1 MSGDEEITA
10 DNLTNKYECDI
21 CGQIFSKRSLI
32 INHFITS
39 LCYPSC
45 SYYPK
50 NDSSIYSLYKY
61 SDNSK
66 YYNKN
71 MKEIRY
77 NRIRSLEDETTK
89 SIRNGKLSQSKK
101 NFLYFNHDKCNKS
114 FIDINTLKTHELIH
128 AKLSEPNTGT
138 TQDST
143 QNYKCSKCSEVFH
156 MRSEIIVHI
165 FSEHQEDYLKHSC
178 DTCSRLYHPQ
188 EIILRLNIN
197 RFKCAVCPKSF
208 STSYRLVQHNRWHI
222 GTNIYECQHC
232 PKIFSNFSNYLFH
245 ERIHTKE
252 IPYRCN
258 FCGKWFPASCNLN
271 IHFTIDNKPFECDVC
286 LEVFAKMSSLQS
298 HKILHTAENK
308 QLKDT
313 NYNNLTVQS
322 TSLEVQTKRHTF
334 RELYHCKVCNKSFLR
349 LSLLRS
355 HLKTHL
361 YKNFQQDNNSSHN
374 ETKLSSSQDQRAC
387 FTDNSFFKCGLC
399 QEIFSDRQIYINHR
413 CTYCK
418 CKICPKV
425 LSNTFSLKRH
435 YLSVHKIHKPFEC
448 SLCKK
453 SFHQTVSLNRHK
465 QYHSLFGKKEIL
477 EQYNVNNY
485 ETNMT
490 KNNGITEYKCDLCT
504 ETFYN
509 QYQICSH
516 ILETHN

>member
-1 MSGDEEITA
+1 MSGNEESAT
-10 DNLTNKYECDI
+10 DNLANKYECDI

-66 YYNKN
+66 YCNKN

-77 NRIRSLEDETTK
+77 NRMCSLEDETTK
-89 SIRNGKLSQSKK
+89 SIRNGKLSRNKK
-101 NFLYFNHDKCNKS
+101 NYSCFNYDKCNKS
-114 FIDINTLKTHELIH
+114 FIGINTFKTHESNY
-128 AKLSEPNTGT
+128 AKFTVPNKST
-138 TQDST
+138 TQDLT

-178 DTCSRLYHPQ
+178 DTCSRLYHSQ

-197 RFKCAVCPKSF
+197 RFKCAICPKSF
-208 STSYRLVQHNRWHI
+208 STSYRLALHHSWHI

-232 PKIFSNFSNYLFH
+232 PKKFSNFSNYLFH
-245 ERIHTKE
+245 ERIHTEE
-252 IPYRCN
+252 IPFRCN

-271 IHFTIDNKPFECDVC
+271 IHFAINNKPFECNVC
-286 LEVFAKMSSLQS
+286 LKVFAKMSLLKS
-298 HKILHTAENK
+298 HKIIHSAEEK

-313 NYNNLTVQS
+313 NHNNLTVQS

-334 RELYHCKVCNKSFLR
+334 RELYHCKACNKSFLR

-361 YKNFQQDNNSSHN
+361 DKDFQQDNDSSQN
-374 ETKLSSSQDQRAC
+374 VAKLSSSQDQRAC
-387 FTDNSFFKCGLC
+387 FTKDSFFKCDLC
-399 QEIFSDRQIYINHR
+399 HEILSGRQLYINHR

-418 CKICPKV
+418 CKCCPKV

-435 YLSVHKIHKPFEC
+435 YWKVHKIHKPFEC

-453 SFHQTVSLNRHK
+453 SFQQTVSLYRHK
-465 QYHSLFGKKEIL
+465 QHHSLFEKKEIL
-477 EQYNVNNY
+477 EQNNVNNY
-485 ETNMT
+485 ETNMA
-490 KNNGITEYKCDLCT
+490 KKNGIKEYECDLCT
-504 ETFYN
+504 KTFHS

-516 ILETHN
+516 ILETHY